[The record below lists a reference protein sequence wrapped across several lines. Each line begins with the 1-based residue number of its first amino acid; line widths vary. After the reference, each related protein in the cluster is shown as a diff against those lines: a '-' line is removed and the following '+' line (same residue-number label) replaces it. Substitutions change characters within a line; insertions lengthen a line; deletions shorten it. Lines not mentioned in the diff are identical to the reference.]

1 MPKFPDLHKN
11 SKSGDAPEKTHKF
24 KVPFS
29 ADSSDN
35 KKSSAKNINNIKS
48 NTDDLK
54 GTTDHLKDTTD
65 HLKGTTDNL
74 KDTTDNLNG
83 NADNKTGSTDKKAVH
98 KYSKIGSKKKK
109 SKNAS
114 PKISRFFF
122 WKKGKAADASHKP
135 AEDTAALALPA
146 APLPVRPLDEVLKT
160 GLTSAEVNQR
170 VAMGQV
176 NVTIKKGQKTTK
188 QIVLSHTVTYF
199 NILNILLGILIFMTG
214 QYKNMLFLGVIV
226 CNSIIGIVQELKVKS
241 LIDKLTV
248 ITAAKVE
255 ALRDGVKKTISV
267 DGIVTDDI
275 IDVAVGDQIVTDG
288 KAYGCTGLEVNESML
303 TGESKPVRKK
313 DGDALLSG
321 SFITAG
327 TAVMHVEKVG
337 NDCYASQLVSK
348 ASSKKRATSEM
359 QTTIGRI
366 IKVVSVAILPIGL
379 LLYRSQHIAS
389 AGDQAS
395 AVVRTVTGVIGM
407 IPEGLV
413 LLTSVSFI
421 IGVGRLAYKQALV
434 QEMEAIEALA
444 RVNVLCTDKTGTI
457 TTGQL
462 EVTDIIP
469 FGNET
474 PEEIKEIVGHLNAAF
489 KDTNVTQDALDKYF
503 GKLSGWTVRD
513 SIPFSSARKYKA
525 AGFTGHGD
533 YVIGAPEFLIPGNTQ
548 VLNLI
553 DNYSEKGY
561 RVLLL
566 GKSTGI
572 SSAKDDKGTI
582 TPFAAI
588 VISDII
594 KEDAKDVFQYFA
606 DADVAVKVISG
617 DNPVTVSAV
626 AVKAGVQ
633 NAEKYVDATTLPE
646 NPIALAQ
653 EIEKYTVFGRV
664 KPEQKQAFVKAWQA
678 NRKTVAMVGDGVNDV
693 LAIKDADCGIA
704 MAAGS
709 EAAKQAA
716 HIVLLNSDFSSMKD
730 IVKEG
735 KTIIA
740 NIERVSSLYLTK
752 TIYSTIL
759 CLIFILIKTKY
770 PWTTLQLGLINVC
783 GIGMP
788 SFLLT
793 LEQQENVTAEG
804 FLKHVLKV
812 CMPAAFTMVAAM
824 MIVQILNA
832 LFGWTTPIYS
842 TFNLML
848 GGLVALLVVAQV
860 CWPLNPY
867 RRFVLI
873 ICIVTFMVGIIL
885 LPRFYDLQ
893 PIWMWWSLLLI
904 PLGLLTMMMIYWFSR
919 LTNKFM
925 VWFLKKTKER
935 R

>member
-1 MPKFPDLHKN
+1 M
-11 SKSGDAPEKTHKF
+11 
-24 KVPFS
+24 
-29 ADSSDN
+29 
-35 KKSSAKNINNIKS
+35 
-48 NTDDLK
+48 
-54 GTTDHLKDTTD
+54 
-65 HLKGTTDNL
+65 
-74 KDTTDNLNG
+74 
-83 NADNKTGSTDKKAVH
+83 
-98 KYSKIGSKKKK
+98 
-109 SKNAS
+109 
-114 PKISRFFF
+114 
-122 WKKGKAADASHKP
+122 
-135 AEDTAALALPA
+135 
-146 APLPVRPLDEVLKT
+146 
-160 GLTSAEVNQR
+160 
-170 VAMGQV
+170 
-176 NVTIKKGQKTTK
+176 
-188 QIVLSHTVTYF
+188 
-199 NILNILLGILIFMTG
+199 
-214 QYKNMLFLGVIV
+214 
-226 CNSIIGIVQELKVKS
+226 
-241 LIDKLTV
+241 
-248 ITAAKVE
+248 
-255 ALRDGVKKTISV
+255 
-267 DGIVTDDI
+267 
-275 IDVAVGDQIVTDG
+275 
-288 KAYGCTGLEVNESML
+288 
-303 TGESKPVRKK
+303 
-313 DGDALLSG
+313 
-321 SFITAG
+321 
-327 TAVMHVEKVG
+327 
-337 NDCYASQLVSK
+337 
-348 ASSKKRATSEM
+348 
-359 QTTIGRI
+359 
-366 IKVVSVAILPIGL
+366 
-379 LLYRSQHIAS
+379 
-389 AGDQAS
+389 
-395 AVVRTVTGVIGM
+395 
-407 IPEGLV
+407 
-413 LLTSVSFI
+413 
-421 IGVGRLAYKQALV
+421 
-434 QEMEAIEALA
+434 
-444 RVNVLCTDKTGTI
+444 
-457 TTGQL
+457 
-462 EVTDIIP
+462 
-469 FGNET
+469 
-474 PEEIKEIVGHLNAAF
+474 
-489 KDTNVTQDALDKYF
+489 
-503 GKLSGWTVRD
+503 
-513 SIPFSSARKYKA
+513 
-525 AGFTGHGD
+525 
-533 YVIGAPEFLIPGNTQ
+533 
-548 VLNLI
+548 
-553 DNYSEKGY
+553 
-561 RVLLL
+561 
-566 GKSTGI
+566 
-572 SSAKDDKGTI
+572 
-582 TPFAAI
+582 
-588 VISDII
+588 
-594 KEDAKDVFQYFA
+594 
-606 DADVAVKVISG
+606 
-617 DNPVTVSAV
+617 
-626 AVKAGVQ
+626 Q